1 MKLLRFH
8 WCIVVFVVILGACQ
22 VLSACNLTT
31 KVSQPPKDLRN
42 GDIIFLQSQT
52 SQAVAFEEATASIWT
67 HTGIILWHN
76 NQWMVAEASATVRYT
91 PLEQFI
97 AKGKQQR
104 YVIKRL
110 KNKLFPLDSDTG
122 RNLENRVANF
132 LGRPYDIYFRWD
144 DASIYCSELVWKVYE
159 PFVRLTEPQKMKDLD
174 LSGPQV
180 KKLILERYRH
190 KGKALNLEE
199 TVVTPISIFN
209 SSRLYQ
215 VYDSSGN

>member
-1 MKLLRFH
+1 MKTLRFH
-8 WCIVVFVVILGACQ
+8 WCIVIFVVILSACQ

-42 GDIIFLQSQT
+42 GDIIFQQSQT
-52 SQAVAFEEATASIWT
+52 SQAVALEEATKSIWT
-67 HTGIILWHN
+67 HTGIILWHDN
-76 NQWMVAEASATVRYT
+76 RWMVAQASTTVGYT

-97 AKGKQQR
+97 AKGKQR
-104 YVIKRL
+104 RFVIKRL
-110 KNKLFPLDSDTG
+110 KDKIFPLDSDTG

-132 LGRPYDIYFRWD
+132 LGRPYDIYFKWD
-144 DASIYCSELVWKVYE
+144 DGSIYCSEFVWKVYE

-174 LSGPQV
+174 LSGPHV
-180 KKLILERYRH
+180 KKLILERYKH
-190 KGKALNLEE
+190 NGKKLNLEE

-215 VYDSSGN
+215 IYDSSGN